1 MKYLVLKK
9 SVLYCAIVAVLFI
22 LLPGTVSAAEGQ
34 GDSVTSG
41 TEVLVIEGKV
51 RLFNPEKLSIV
62 IQLKN
67 GDKVK
72 VWLDWN
78 TTLVG
83 YDSTDQIE
91 RKQKV
96 KVWYSKQ
103 EGMLKVVKLE
113 KKLMVGC

>member
-1 MKYLVLKK
+1 MKQLILKR
-9 SVLYCAIVAVLFI
+9 SVLYCTIFAFLF
-22 LLPGTVSAAEGQ
+22 LLVPGTVSAVAGQ
-34 GDSVTSG
+34 GEGVTSS
-41 TEVLVIEGKV
+41 TKLLVIEGQVK
-51 RLFNPEKLSIV
+51 RFNPEKLSV
-62 IQLKN
+62 VVKLKN

-96 KVWYSKQ
+96 KVWYSEQ
-103 EGMLKVVKLE
+103 EGMLKAVKFE

>member
-1 MKYLVLKK
+1 MKQLVLKR
-9 SVLYCAIVAVLFI
+9 SVLTCAIFALLFM
-22 LLPGTVSAAEGQ
+22 LLPSTVSAVESQGNGITSSTELLMIEGQ
-34 GDSVTSG
+34 V
-41 TEVLVIEGKV
+41 K
-51 RLFNPEKLSIV
+51 LFNPEKLSV
-62 IQLKN
+62 VVKLKN

-83 YDSTDQIE
+83 YDSPDQIE

-96 KVWYSKQ
+96 KVWYSEQ
-103 EGMLKVVKLE
+103 GGMLKAMKFE